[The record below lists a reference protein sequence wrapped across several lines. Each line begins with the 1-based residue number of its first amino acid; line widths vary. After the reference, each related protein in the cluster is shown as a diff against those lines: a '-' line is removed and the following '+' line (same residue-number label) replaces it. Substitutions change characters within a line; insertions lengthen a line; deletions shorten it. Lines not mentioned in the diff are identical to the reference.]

1 MKKVIVLGAGGHAA
15 EIDEYIRHTQRV
27 TLKRDLKIVGFL
39 DDNANNYSKY
49 AFSAL
54 PEEYKIIRLAE
65 ILIISLVSQGLSID
79 LRSLK
84 GLKQK
89 VQCFSLCSLQ
99 CLYCDS
105 AK

>member
-49 AFSAL
+49 AFSAPL
-54 PEEYKIIRLAE
+54 LGGGEKRRMSRSNGLRL
-65 ILIISLVSQGLSID
+65 
-79 LRSLK
+79 
-84 GLKQK
+84 
-89 VQCFSLCSLQ
+89 
-99 CLYCDS
+99 
-105 AK
+105 

>member
-1 MKKVIVLGAGGHAA
+1 MPGHAA

-49 AFSAL
+49 AFSA
-54 PEEYKIIRLAE
+54 PSWEEYKIIRLAE

-89 VQCFSLCSLQ
+89 VQCFSLLFIAVLIFQ
-99 CLYCDS
+99 ILP
-105 AK
+105 K